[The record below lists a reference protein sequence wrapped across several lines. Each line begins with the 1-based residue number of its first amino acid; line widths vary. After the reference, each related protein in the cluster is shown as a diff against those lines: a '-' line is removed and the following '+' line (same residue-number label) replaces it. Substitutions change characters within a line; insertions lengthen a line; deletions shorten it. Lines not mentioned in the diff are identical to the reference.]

1 MEIRRLEREIYA
13 RRAFTARYRSNGYYD
28 IGVSEDG
35 FPIRYLPFAAPEER
49 SFEDVFFSAWLEDP
63 VAFGAFEGGELL
75 GFAEGSPEGW
85 NRRFRIS
92 NICVFDP
99 SRRGGG
105 IGQRLLDAI
114 QSAPETA
121 GARMLVPETQSR
133 NEAAIAFYRKT
144 ASPSSALTSTPTP
157 IPTRSGTRSGSKW
170 GRSSRPKRRKQRH
183 RRSARRPTTPWRG
196 CASACASVQPSGPC
210 WGTAPASGSPWARWR
225 ASSSECVFTGTR
237 RTPPNE
243 AGANIGGDHG
253 KLSLKAKIQ

>member
-13 RRAFTARYRSNGYYD
+13 GRAFTARYRSNGYYD

-133 NEAAIAFYRKT
+133 NEAAIAFYR
-144 ASPSSALTSTPTP
+144 
-157 IPTRSGTRSGSKW
+157 
-170 GRSSRPKRRKQRH
+170 
-183 RRSARRPTTPWRG
+183 RPTTPWRG
-196 CASACASVQPSGPC
+196 CASACAPARPSGPR

-225 ASSSECVFTGTR
+225 ASSSGCVSARTR

-253 KLSLKAKIQ
+253 KLSLNADI

>member
-13 RRAFTARYRSNGYYD
+13 GRAFTARYRSNGYYD

-99 SRRGGG
+99 SRHSERPGDRRSPDAGAGDPVPQRGRHCVLPEK
-105 IGQRLLDAI
+105 RLL
-114 QSAPETA
+114 P
-121 GARMLVPETQSR
+121 
-133 NEAAIAFYRKT
+133 
-144 ASPSSALTSTPTP
+144 
-157 IPTRSGTRSGSKW
+157 
-170 GRSSRPKRRKQRH
+170 H
-183 RRSARRPTTPWRG
+183 R
-196 CASACASVQPSGPC
+196 
-210 WGTAPASGSPWARWR
+210 
-225 ASSSECVFTGTR
+225 
-237 RTPPNE
+237 
-243 AGANIGGDHG
+243 
-253 KLSLKAKIQ
+253 L

>member
-13 RRAFTARYRSNGYYD
+13 GRAFTARYRSNGYYD

-133 NEAAIAFYRKT
+133 NEAAIAFYRKNGFSLIGFDLYAYSNSDPERHEVRFEMGKKLPPEKAEST
-144 ASPSSALTSTPTP
+144 A
-157 IPTRSGTRSGSKW
+157 
-170 GRSSRPKRRKQRH
+170 
-183 RRSARRPTTPWRG
+183 
-196 CASACASVQPSGPC
+196 
-210 WGTAPASGSPWARWR
+210 
-225 ASSSECVFTGTR
+225 
-237 RTPPNE
+237 
-243 AGANIGGDHG
+243 
-253 KLSLKAKIQ
+253 